1 MPGGRPGRA
10 GIAARICYDAPIF
23 GAPAGAVIYT
33 YGGNAMAFVVTQLC
47 KDCVDTACV
56 AVCPVDCFYQPEQV
70 SDDLPN
76 MLYISPEEC
85 IDCAVCEPECPWEA
99 IYPEEDVPAVFE
111 GDIALNERCDTE
123 RDTFKLAESDEHQP
137 PTAEEVAVNKAK
149 YGL

>member
-1 MPGGRPGRA
+1 
-10 GIAARICYDAPIF
+10 
-23 GAPAGAVIYT
+23 
-33 YGGNAMAFVVTQLC
+33 MAFVVTQLC

-70 SDDLPN
+70 SNDLPN

-111 GDIALNERCDTE
+111 ADIALNERCDTE
-123 RDTFKLAESDEHQP
+123 RDTFKLAESLEHQP
-137 PTAEEVAVNKAK
+137 PTAEEVATNKAK